1 MSLRVFLVRFFS
13 RRHRRSDADLDDEF
27 SAHIEMAAAEFRAR
41 GMSEEAAGREARMR
55 FGGVTQQR
63 EAYRQQ
69 SRPPWIDSIGAD
81 LRYAARQLRRN
92 PGFATIAILTL
103 GLGIGATTA
112 IYSLVQAVLLRSL
125 PYGHADRL
133 VYLYTPIATFHLPVE
148 MFTLSN
154 ADFFDIRRLNHS
166 FASMTL
172 FGQETDNL
180 ATSDSV
186 QRVESA
192 TVDANFFSTLEVA
205 ATLGRVITAE
215 DNQLGHQHVAV
226 ISHALWKSLFA
237 ERPDVLGYSISLN
250 GNSYRIVGVMPPDFT
265 YPSPNELPYG
275 NGSDKTDVWMPL
287 ALTPQ
292 QAAERD
298 NDSLN
303 TIARLKPGVSRG
315 AALSEMSAIMRRLD
329 TLHSA
334 EMRGW
339 GAAIRGFRDSIVG
352 PVRSL
357 LWLLFGAVCC
367 VLLVACGN
375 AANLLM
381 ARAAARSHEFG
392 VRATLGAGR
401 LRMTRQMLTESLL
414 LAAIAGIAGIFLA
427 WLFLRLLL
435 RLDPGNIPRLQQAS
449 LNPWVL
455 LFSAAITLVACIFFG
470 TVPAIATS
478 RVSPNALLRTGI
490 GRGVVSTSNRGR
502 NLLIVGEVG
511 LVVLLLAGAGLL
523 LRSYQRVLAESSGFI
538 PSTVTFQVQLD
549 SRYARPEDRLSYFRR
564 LLDRIA
570 AIPGVRATGADYF
583 LPLSNTGSLSTLW
596 VEGSPSNVKGQLAA
610 GDNVT
615 PQFLTAMG
623 TPLIRGRFFTEAD
636 GPSSNIIIVNQ
647 SFAHHYFPGR
657 DALGGHV
664 RGGDESKAPWQ
675 TIVGIVGDVRSAS
688 METAPE
694 PEIYRPL
701 WHDNPA
707 ARSDAFIAVRSF
719 LPPDT
724 LIPSLRAAVRS
735 VDATI
740 APSEIQTM
748 QQAVATSTSRRRFQT
763 TLLTIFAVTSL
774 VLALIGLY
782 GLLAYSVRQR
792 VAEIGVRIALGASRP
807 RVISMVVR
815 QGLRLVVIGLALG
828 LAASFVSVRFL
839 AGVLYGVSP
848 YDPWTFVAA
857 PALVLLAALI
867 ACSAPAWRAA
877 HIEPVEALRSE

>member
-1 MSLRVFLVRFFS
+1 MSLRELFARLIGKRN
-13 RRHRRSDADLDDEF
+13 RRSDADVHDEF
-27 SAHIEMAAAEFRAR
+27 SAHIAMAATELRAQ
-41 GMSEEAAGREARMR
+41 GMSAEAAKREARLR
-55 FGGVTQQR
+55 FGGLTQQH
-63 EAYRQQ
+63 EAYRVQ
-69 SRPPWIDSIGAD
+69 SRPPLIDSVAAD

-92 PGFATIAILTL
+92 PGFATVAILTL
-103 GLGIGATTA
+103 ALGIGATTA

-133 VYLYTPIATFHLPVE
+133 VYLYTPIASFHLPVE

-172 FGQETDNL
+172 FGQATENL

-192 TVDANFFSTLEVA
+192 TVDASFFSTLEVA

-215 DNQLGHQHVAV
+215 DNQPGHQHVAV
-226 ISHALWKSLFA
+226 ISHALWRSLFA
-237 ERPDVLGYSISLN
+237 GRSDVLGHSISLD
-250 GNSYRIVGVMPPDFT
+250 GSSYRIVGVMPPDFT
-265 YPSPNELPYG
+265 YPSPTELPYS

-287 ALTPQ
+287 ALTPKE
-292 QAAERD
+292 AAERD

-303 TIARLKPGVSRG
+303 TIARLKPGVSRD
-315 AALSEMSAIMRRLD
+315 AALSEMSAIMQHLD

-352 PVRSL
+352 PVQQL
-357 LWLLFGAVCC
+357 LWLLLGAVFC
-367 VLLVACGN
+367 VLIVACGN
-375 AANLLM
+375 TANLLL
-381 ARAAARSHEFG
+381 ARSAARGHEFG

-401 LRMTRQMLTESLL
+401 LRMMRQMLTESLL
-414 LAAIAGIAGIFLA
+414 LAGIAGIAGIFLA

-455 LFSAAITLVACIFFG
+455 LFSATVTLLACILFG
-470 TVPAIATS
+470 TWPAIATS
-478 RVSPNALLRTGI
+478 RMSPNTLLKAAM
-490 GRGVVSTSNRGR
+490 GRGVVSTNSRGR

-511 LVVLLLAGAGLL
+511 LVILLLAGAGLL

-549 SRYARPEDRLSYFRR
+549 SRYARPEDRLSYFHR

-596 VEGSPSNVKGQLAA
+596 VEGSPSNTRGQLAA
-610 GDNVT
+610 DDHVT
-615 PQFLTAMG
+615 PEFLSAMG

-636 GPSSNIIIVNQ
+636 GPSSNLIIVNQ
-647 SFAHHYFPGR
+647 SFARHYFPGR

-664 RGGDESKAPWQ
+664 RGSDDDKSRWK
-675 TIVGIVGDVRSAS
+675 TIVGIVGDVRGSS
-688 METAPE
+688 LEKAPE
-694 PEIYRPL
+694 PQIYRPF
-701 WHDNPA
+701 WHDAPA
-707 ARSDAFIAVRSF
+707 ARQDAFIAVRSF
-719 LPPDT
+719 LPPDM
-724 LIPSLRAAVRS
+724 LIPPLRAATRS

-740 APSEIQTM
+740 APSDIRTM
-748 QQAVATSTSRRRFQT
+748 QQAVASSTSRRRFQT

-774 VLALIGLY
+774 VLALVGLY

-792 VAEIGVRIALGASRP
+792 VPEIGVRIALGASRA
-807 RVISMVVR
+807 RVIGMVMR
-815 QGLRLVVIGLALG
+815 QGLRLVLTGLVFGLAAALG
-828 LAASFVSVRFL
+828 LVRFL
-839 AGVLYGVSP
+839 ASALYGVRP
-848 YDPWTFVAA
+848 YDPWTFVIA
-857 PALVLLAALI
+857 PLLVVLAALI

-877 HIEPVEALRSE
+877 HIEPAEALRSE